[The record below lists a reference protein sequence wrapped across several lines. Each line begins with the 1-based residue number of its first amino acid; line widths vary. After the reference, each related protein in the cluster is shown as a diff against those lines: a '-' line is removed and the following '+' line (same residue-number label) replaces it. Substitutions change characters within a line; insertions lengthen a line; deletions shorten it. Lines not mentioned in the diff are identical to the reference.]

1 MMKYL
6 ANEPSVGLYF
16 VQQHVQASMPNLL
29 SVKVVLVINFQ
40 QFMINLI
47 LSGKKRNEMN
57 KISITER
64 KLIGNYF

>member
-1 MMKYL
+1 
-6 ANEPSVGLYF
+6 
-16 VQQHVQASMPNLL
+16 
-29 SVKVVLVINFQ
+29 LVINFQ